1 MRIVYMGTP
10 FFASEI
16 LKRLHGWEH
25 AEIIAVYTQ
34 PDRLGGRGKNKLVE
48 PETKILAKEL
58 QIPVY
63 QPEKFRNNPEAV
75 QQLKA
80 LNPDILVVAAYG
92 MLLPQEVLD
101 IPKYGAYNV
110 HGSLLPK
117 YRGAAPVQRCLLN
130 GDTLTGVTIMR
141 MEAGLDT
148 GPTLLQQ
155 AIYINDSE
163 ENCHNSG
170 TLLMDIAHS
179 GATLLLEALELI
191 RTGDVTLIKQNE
203 ALATHAAKLTKQ
215 EAQINFSDTSVNVH
229 NHVRCFSPN
238 PGATAILQLEGKD
251 PIACRIEAG
260 FPLERTAHAAAME
273 ELNKEQPNIKPGTVC
288 GVYKNYIAVKCGQ
301 GFYGIRQ
308 IRLAGKPSMDAK
320 AFQNGYLR
328 GQANAAFSPVQTD

>member
-10 FFASEI
+10 FFAAEI
-16 LKRLHGWEH
+16 LKRLHGYEH
-25 AEIIAVYTQ
+25 GEIAAVYTQ
-34 PDRLGGRGKNKLVE
+34 PDRLGGRGKNKIVE
-48 PETKILAKEL
+48 PETKVLAKEL
-58 QIPVY
+58 GIPVY

-75 QQLKA
+75 AELSA

-155 AIYINDSE
+155 AISINDTE
-163 ENCHNSG
+163 ENCHNAGS
-170 TLLMDIAHS
+170 LLMDIAHS

-191 RTGDVTLIKQNE
+191 RNNDVTLIKQNDE
-203 ALATHAAKLTKQ
+203 LATHAAKLTKQ
-215 EAQINFSDTSVNVH
+215 EAQIDFTNSSLAVH
-229 NHVRCFSPN
+229 NHVRGFSPN
-238 PGATAILQLEGKD
+238 PGATANLLLNFE
-251 PIACRIEAG
+251 P
-260 FPLERTAHAAAME
+260 AA
-273 ELNKEQPNIKPGTVC
+273 EQEKAEC
-288 GVYKNYIAVKCGQ
+288 GEITGIFNNYITVKCGNS
-301 GFYGIRQ
+301 FYGIRQ
-308 IRLAGKPSMDAK
+308 LRLAGKPSMDAK
-320 AFQNGYLR
+320 SFQNGYLR
-328 GQANAAFSPVQTD
+328 NNSHARFALLQTE

>member
-10 FFASEI
+10 FFAAEI
-16 LKRLHGWEH
+16 LKRLHGYEH
-25 AEIIAVYTQ
+25 GEIAAVYTQ
-34 PDRLGGRGKNKLVE
+34 PDRLGGRGKNKIVE
-48 PETKILAKEL
+48 PETKVLAKEL
-58 QIPVY
+58 GIPVY

-75 QQLKA
+75 AELSA

-155 AIYINDSE
+155 AISINDTE
-163 ENCHNSG
+163 ENCHNAGS
-170 TLLMDIAHS
+170 LLMDIAHS

-191 RTGDVTLIKQNE
+191 RNNDVTLIKQNDE
-203 ALATHAAKLTKQ
+203 LATHAAKLTKQ
-215 EAQINFSDTSVNVH
+215 EAQIDFTNSSLAVH
-229 NHVRCFSPN
+229 NHVRGFSPN
-238 PGATAILQLEGKD
+238 PGATANLLLDGKE
-251 PIACRIEAG
+251 PIAVRIEAG
-260 FPLERTAHAAAME
+260 YPLERLNFEPAA
-273 ELNKEQPNIKPGTVC
+273 EQEKAEC
-288 GVYKNYIAVKCGQ
+288 GEINNYTTVKCGNS
-301 GFYGIRQ
+301 FYGIRQ
-308 IRLAGKPSMDAK
+308 LRLAGKPSMDAK
-320 AFQNGYLR
+320 SFQNGYLR
-328 GQANAAFSPVQTD
+328 NNSHARFALLQTE

>member
-1 MRIVYMGTP
+1 MRIIYMGTP
-10 FFASEI
+10 FFAAEI
-16 LKRLHGWEH
+16 LKRLHGYEH
-25 AEIIAVYTQ
+25 GEIAAVYTQ
-34 PDRLGGRGKNKLVE
+34 PDRMGGRGKNKLVE

-58 QIPVY
+58 NIPVY
-63 QPEKFRNNPEAV
+63 QPEKLKNNPEAV
-75 QQLKA
+75 AELKA
-80 LNPDILVVAAYG
+80 LAPDILVVAAYG

-117 YRGAAPVQRCLLN
+117 YRGAAPVQRCLIN

-155 AIYINDSE
+155 ALSIHDTE
-163 ENCHNSG
+163 ENCHNAG
-170 TLLMDIAHS
+170 TLLADIAHS

-191 RTGDVTLIKQNE
+191 RHHDVTLIKQNE

-215 EAQINFSDTSVNVH
+215 EAQIDFTRSSLVIH
-229 NHVRCFSPN
+229 NHVRGFSPN
-238 PGATAILQLEGKD
+238 PGATASLIVDSRD
-251 PIACRIEAG
+251 PVPVRIEAG
-260 FPLERTAHAAAME
+260 FPLERTDFCPTEEQKNAA
-273 ELNKEQPNIKPGTVC
+273 C
-288 GVYKNYIAVKCGQ
+288 GEIAGIYKQYIAVKCGS

-320 AFQNGYLR
+320 SFQNGYLR
-328 GQANAAFSPVQTD
+328 ANSHAHFALLQAE

>member
-10 FFASEI
+10 FFAAEI
-16 LKRLHGWEH
+16 LKRLHGYEH
-25 AEIIAVYTQ
+25 GEIAAVYTQ
-34 PDRLGGRGKNKLVE
+34 PDRLGGRGKNKIVE
-48 PETKILAKEL
+48 PETKVLAKEL
-58 QIPVY
+58 GIPVY

-75 QQLKA
+75 AELSA

-155 AIYINDSE
+155 AISINDTE
-163 ENCHNSG
+163 ENCHNAGS
-170 TLLMDIAHS
+170 LLMDIAHS

-191 RTGDVTLIKQNE
+191 RNNDVTLIKQNDE
-203 ALATHAAKLTKQ
+203 LATHAAKLTKQ
-215 EAQINFSDTSVNVH
+215 EAQIDFTNSSLAVH
-229 NHVRCFSPN
+229 NHVRGFSPN
-238 PGATAILQLEGKD
+238 PGATANLLLDGKE
-251 PIACRIEAG
+251 PIAVRIEAG
-260 FPLERTAHAAAME
+260 YPLVR
-273 ELNKEQPNIKPGTVC
+273 
-288 GVYKNYIAVKCGQ
+288 
-301 GFYGIRQ
+301 
-308 IRLAGKPSMDAK
+308 
-320 AFQNGYLR
+320 
-328 GQANAAFSPVQTD
+328 

>member
-10 FFASEI
+10 FFAAEI
-16 LKRLHGWEH
+16 LKRLHGYEH
-25 AEIIAVYTQ
+25 GEIAAVYTQ
-34 PDRLGGRGKNKLVE
+34 PDRLGGRGKNKIVE
-48 PETKILAKEL
+48 PETKVLAKEL
-58 QIPVY
+58 GIPVY

-75 QQLKA
+75 AELSA

-155 AIYINDSE
+155 AISIIDTE
-163 ENCHNSG
+163 ENCHNAGS
-170 TLLMDIAHS
+170 LLMDIAHS

-191 RTGDVTLIKQNE
+191 RNNDVTLIKQNDE
-203 ALATHAAKLTKQ
+203 LATHAAKLTKQ
-215 EAQINFSDTSVNVH
+215 EAQIDFTNSSLAVH
-229 NHVRCFSPN
+229 NHVRGFSPN
-238 PGATAILQLEGKD
+238 PGATANLLLDGKE
-251 PIACRIEAG
+251 PIAVRIEAG
-260 FPLERTAHAAAME
+260 YPLERLNFEPAA
-273 ELNKEQPNIKPGTVC
+273 EQEKAEC
-288 GVYKNYIAVKCGQ
+288 GEITGIFNNYITVKCGNS
-301 GFYGIRQ
+301 FYGIRQ
-308 IRLAGKPSMDAK
+308 LRLAGKPSMDAK
-320 AFQNGYLR
+320 SFQNGYLR
-328 GQANAAFSPVQTD
+328 NNSHARFALLQTE

>member
-10 FFASEI
+10 FFAAEI
-16 LKRLHGWEH
+16 LKRLHEYEH
-25 AEIIAVYTQ
+25 GEIAAVYTQ
-34 PDRLGGRGKNKLVE
+34 PDRLGGRGKNKIIE
-48 PETKILAKEL
+48 PETKVLAKEL
-58 QIPVY
+58 GIPVY

-75 QQLKA
+75 AELSA

-155 AIYINDSE
+155 AISINDTE
-163 ENCHNSG
+163 ENCHNAGS
-170 TLLMDIAHS
+170 LLMEIAHS

-191 RTGDVTLIKQNE
+191 RNNDVTLIKQNDE
-203 ALATHAAKLTKQ
+203 LATHAAKLTKQ
-215 EAQINFSDTSVNVH
+215 EAQIDFTNSSLAVH
-229 NHVRCFSPN
+229 NHVRGFSPN
-238 PGATAILQLEGKD
+238 PGATANLLLDGKE
-251 PIACRIEAG
+251 PIAVRIEAG
-260 FPLERTAHAAAME
+260 YPLERLNFEPAA
-273 ELNKEQPNIKPGTVC
+273 EQEKAEC
-288 GVYKNYIAVKCGQ
+288 GEITGIFNNYITVKCGNS
-301 GFYGIRQ
+301 FYGIRQ
-308 IRLAGKPSMDAK
+308 LRLAGKPSMDAK
-320 AFQNGYLR
+320 SFQNGYLR
-328 GQANAAFSPVQTD
+328 NNSHARFALLQADK

>member
-10 FFASEI
+10 FFAAEI
-16 LKRLHGWEH
+16 LKRLHGYEH
-25 AEIIAVYTQ
+25 GEIAAVYTQ
-34 PDRLGGRGKNKLVE
+34 PDRLGGRGKNKIVE
-48 PETKILAKEL
+48 PETKVLAKEL
-58 QIPVY
+58 GIPVY

-75 QQLKA
+75 AELSA

-155 AIYINDSE
+155 AISINDTE
-163 ENCHNSG
+163 ENCHNAGS
-170 TLLMDIAHS
+170 LLMDIAHS

-191 RTGDVTLIKQNE
+191 RNNDVTLIKQNDE
-203 ALATHAAKLTKQ
+203 LATHAAKLTKQ
-215 EAQINFSDTSVNVH
+215 EAQIDFTNSSLAVH
-229 NHVRCFSPN
+229 NHVRGFSPN
-238 PGATAILQLEGKD
+238 PGATANLLLDGKE
-251 PIACRIEAG
+251 PIAVRIEAG
-260 FPLERTAHAAAME
+260 YPLERLNFEPAA
-273 ELNKEQPNIKPGTVC
+273 EQEKAEC
-288 GVYKNYIAVKCGQ
+288 GEITGIFNNYITVKCGNS
-301 GFYGIRQ
+301 FYGIRQ
-308 IRLAGKPSMDAK
+308 LRLAGKPSMDAEAEDK
-320 AFQNGYLR
+320 GLFAQ
-328 GQANAAFSPVQTD
+328 

>member
-10 FFASEI
+10 AFASEI
-16 LKRLHGWEH
+16 LKKLHTYEH
-25 AEIIAVYTQ
+25 GEIIAVYTQ
-34 PDRLGGRGKNKLVE
+34 PDRLGGRGKNILME
-48 PETKILAKEL
+48 PETKITAKEF

-75 QQLKA
+75 EQLKA

-117 YRGAAPVQRCLLN
+117 YRGAAPVQRCLLS
-130 GDTLTGVTIMR
+130 GDTITGVTIMR

-148 GPTLLQQ
+148 GPIFLQQ
-155 AIYINDSE
+155 AVNIQDSE

-179 GATLLLEALELI
+179 GAALLLEALEFI
-191 RTGDVTLIKQNE
+191 RNNDVTLIPQNE
-203 ALATHAAKLTKQ
+203 ELATHAAKLTKQ
-215 EAQINFSDTSVNVH
+215 EAQTDFTKDSVHIH

-238 PGATAILQLEGKD
+238 PGATANLVIGEKA
-251 PIACRIEAG
+251 PSAVRIESG
-260 FPLERTAHAAAME
+260 YPLERLGFQPTE
-273 ELNKEQPNIKPGTVC
+273 EQKNADCGTVV
-288 GVYKNYIAVKCGQ
+288 GIFKNYIAVKCGN

-320 AFQNGYLR
+320 SFQNGYLR
-328 GQANAAFSPVQTD
+328 GNSRVFFKLPE

>member
-10 FFASEI
+10 FFAAEI
-16 LKRLHGWEH
+16 LKRLHGYEH
-25 AEIIAVYTQ
+25 GEIAAVYTQ
-34 PDRLGGRGKNKLVE
+34 PDRLGGRGKNKIVE
-48 PETKILAKEL
+48 PETKVLAKEL
-58 QIPVY
+58 GIPVY

-75 QQLKA
+75 AELSA

-155 AIYINDSE
+155 AISINDTE
-163 ENCHNSG
+163 ENCHNAGS
-170 TLLMDIAHS
+170 LLMDIAHS

-191 RTGDVTLIKQNE
+191 RNNDVTLIKQNDE
-203 ALATHAAKLTKQ
+203 LATHAAKLTKQ
-215 EAQINFSDTSVNVH
+215 EAQIDFTNSSLAVH
-229 NHVRCFSPN
+229 NHVRGFSPN
-238 PGATAILQLEGKD
+238 PGATANLLLDGKE
-251 PIACRIEAG
+251 PIAVRIEAG
-260 FPLERTAHAAAME
+260 YPLERLNFEPAA
-273 ELNKEQPNIKPGTVC
+273 EQEKAEC
-288 GVYKNYIAVKCGQ
+288 GEITGIFNNYITVKCGNS
-301 GFYGIRQ
+301 FYGIRQ
-308 IRLAGKPSMDAK
+308 LRLAGKPSMDAK
-320 AFQNGYLR
+320 SFQNGYLR
-328 GQANAAFSPVQTD
+328 NNSHARFALLQTE

>member
-10 FFASEI
+10 SFAAEI
-16 LKRLHGWEH
+16 LKKLHGYEH
-25 AEIIAVYTQ
+25 GEITAVYTQ

-58 QIPVY
+58 GIPVF
-63 QPEKFRNNPEAV
+63 QPEKFRGNSEAV
-75 QQLKA
+75 EQLKA
-80 LNPDILVVAAYG
+80 LNPDVLVVAAYG

-101 IPKYGAYNV
+101 IPKFGAYNV

-130 GDTLTGVTIMR
+130 GDTITGVTIMR

-148 GPTLLQQ
+148 GPVLLQQ
-155 AIYINDSE
+155 GIYINDTE

-170 TLLMDIAHS
+170 TLLTDIARS
-179 GATLLLEALELI
+179 GAILLLEALELI
-191 RTGDVTLIKQNE
+191 RQGDVTLIKQNE
-203 ALATHAAKLTKQ
+203 ELATHSPKLTKQ
-215 EAQINFSDTSVNVH
+215 EAQICFTQSSVQVH

-238 PGATAILQLEGKD
+238 PGATAVLLLEGKE
-251 PIACRIEAG
+251 PVPCRIEAG
-260 FPLERTAHAAAME
+260 YPLERTDFIPDE
-273 ELNKEQPNIKPGTVC
+273 TQKDLPC
-288 GVYKNYIAVKCGQ
+288 GSIAGIYKNYIAVKCADS
-301 GFYGIRQ
+301 FYGIRQ

-328 GQANAAFSPVQTD
+328 NNAAARFQTAEQA

>member
-10 FFASEI
+10 SFAAEI
-16 LKRLHGWEH
+16 LKRLHDYEH
-25 AEIIAVYTQ
+25 GEIAAVYTQ
-34 PDRLGGRGKNKLVE
+34 PDRLGGRGKNKVVE

-58 QIPVY
+58 NIPVY

-75 QQLKA
+75 AELRA

-155 AIYINDSE
+155 AISIHDTE
-163 ENCHNSG
+163 ENCHNAGS
-170 TLLMDIAHS
+170 LLMDIAHS
-179 GATLLLEALELI
+179 GATLLLEALEFI
-191 RTGDVTLIKQNE
+191 RNDDVTLIKQNDE
-203 ALATHAAKLTKQ
+203 LATHAAKLTKQ
-215 EAQINFSDTSVNVH
+215 EAQIDFTKPSLAIH
-229 NHVRCFSPN
+229 NHVRGFSPN
-238 PGATAILQLEGKD
+238 PGATANLIFEGKD
-251 PIACRIEAG
+251 PVAVRIEAG
-260 FPLERTAHAAAME
+260 YPLERLDFEPTA
-273 ELNKEQPNIKPGTVC
+273 EQENANC
-288 GVYKNYIAVKCGQ
+288 GEIVGIFKNYIVVKCENS
-301 GFYGIRQ
+301 FYGIRQ
-308 IRLAGKPSMDAK
+308 LRLAGKPSMDAK
-320 AFQNGYLR
+320 SFQNGYLR
-328 GQANAAFSPVQTD
+328 NNSHSRFALLQAD

>member
-10 FFASEI
+10 FFAAEI
-16 LKRLHGWEH
+16 LKRLHAYEH
-25 AEIIAVYTQ
+25 GEITAVYTQ

-48 PETKILAKEL
+48 PETKVLAKEL
-58 QIPVY
+58 GIPVY

-75 QQLKA
+75 KELKA

-101 IPKYGAYNV
+101 IPKHGAYNV

-130 GDTLTGVTIMR
+130 GDTITGVTIMR

-148 GPTLLQQ
+148 GPILLQQ
-155 AIYINDSE
+155 GVYINDTE

-170 TLLMDIAHS
+170 TLLADIARS
-179 GATLLLEALELI
+179 GAALLLEALELI
-191 RTGDVTLIKQNE
+191 RQGDVTLIRQNDE
-203 ALATHAAKLTKQ
+203 LATHAAKLTKQ
-215 EAQINFSDTSVNVH
+215 EAQIDFSQTSVQIH

-238 PGATAILQLEGKD
+238 PGATAILLQENKD

-260 FPLERTAHAAAME
+260 FPLERTDFAPAE
-273 ELNKEQPNIKPGTVC
+273 EQKSLPLGAVA
-288 GVYKNYIAVKCGQ
+288 GVYGKYIAVKCADS
-301 GFYGIRQ
+301 FYGIRQ
-308 IRLAGKPSMDAK
+308 IRLAGKASMDAK

-328 GQANAAFSPVQTD
+328 NNPKTSFELVCGE

>member
-10 FFASEI
+10 YFAAEI
-16 LKRLHGWEH
+16 LKRLHGYEH
-25 AEIIAVYTQ
+25 GEIAAVYTQ
-34 PDRLGGRGKNKLVE
+34 PDRLGGRGKNKIVE
-48 PETKILAKEL
+48 PETKVLAKEL
-58 QIPVY
+58 GIPVY

-75 QQLKA
+75 AELSA

-155 AIYINDSE
+155 AISINDTE
-163 ENCHNSG
+163 ENCHNAGS
-170 TLLMDIAHS
+170 LLMDIAHS

-191 RTGDVTLIKQNE
+191 RNNDVTLIKQNDE
-203 ALATHAAKLTKQ
+203 LATHAAKLTKQ
-215 EAQINFSDTSVNVH
+215 EAQIDFTNSSLAVH
-229 NHVRCFSPN
+229 NHVRGFSPN
-238 PGATAILQLEGKD
+238 PGATANLLLDGKE
-251 PIACRIEAG
+251 PIAVRIEAG
-260 FPLERTAHAAAME
+260 YPLERLNFEPAA
-273 ELNKEQPNIKPGTVC
+273 EQEKAEC
-288 GVYKNYIAVKCGQ
+288 GEITGIFNNYITVKCGNS
-301 GFYGIRQ
+301 FYGIRQ
-308 IRLAGKPSMDAK
+308 LRLAGKPSMDAK
-320 AFQNGYLR
+320 SFQNGYLR
-328 GQANAAFSPVQTD
+328 NNSHARFALLQTE